1 MASSSLADI
10 RKRIESLQR
19 EAEALKAREKSS
31 VVERIKQAI
40 ALYAI
45 SAEELGFGRS
55 LRGKPG
61 PQARVGGTA
70 APKKKAK
77 GRRGFSDGAGN
88 HWSGRGPRPG
98 WFKAAL
104 AAGRSVDDLRA

>member
-1 MASSSLADI
+1 LASTSLADI
-10 RKRIESLQR
+10 KKRIASLQR
-19 EAEALKAREKSS
+19 EADALRAREKAS

-45 SAEELGFGRS
+45 SAEDLGFGRPA
-55 LRGKPG
+55 RAKPG
-61 PQARVGGTA
+61 PKPKAARPGGKSA
-70 APKKKAK
+70 
-77 GRRGFSDGAGN
+77 GRSGFSDGAGN